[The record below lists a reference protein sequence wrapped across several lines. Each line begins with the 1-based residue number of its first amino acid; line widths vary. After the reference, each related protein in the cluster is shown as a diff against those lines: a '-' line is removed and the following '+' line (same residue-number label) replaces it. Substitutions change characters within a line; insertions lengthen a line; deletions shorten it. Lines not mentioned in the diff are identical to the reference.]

1 MSGSSPALA
10 DGQQPAARLR
20 ALLEEAEAAGR
31 CELVPACHDAMSAAL
46 IQRAGFRIAFM
57 SGYAVSASQLALP
70 DAGLISYGEQLQVGR
85 NICAACPELC
95 VIGDGDTGFGS
106 SGNIKRTIEGFAAA
120 GFAGISIE
128 DQVYPKRCSF
138 AKGLAVVSRDE
149 AYGRVLCAIDAR
161 DKNKARTGRD
171 LVIIART
178 DCRNATGA
186 NGGFEEA
193 IARCL
198 AFRMMGA
205 DIVYAEGLANYAEMT
220 SFNERLRDEVV
231 GIEGLA
237 SRTIYTHTMLAQVER
252 PGYTMVSPEKAAEA
266 GFTLSLLGLE
276 VLNASISAMK
286 ETLARLANPM
296 PSISQGAKKP
306 RHAKVPRLSFEELY
320 KECGFDDHYT
330 WEELHHGEGHRWAAS
345 MDDVKGLRDSMKNSS
360 TSSAPPQD

>member
-1 MSGSSPALA
+1 MSGSRPALA
-10 DGQQPAARLR
+10 NGQQTAARLR
-20 ALLEEAEAAGR
+20 ALLDEAEADGR

-106 SGNIKRTIEGFAAA
+106 SGNIKRTIDGFAAA

-128 DQVYPKRCSF
+128 DQVYPKWCSF
-138 AKGLAVVSRDE
+138 A
-149 AYGRVLCAIDAR
+149 
-161 DKNKARTGRD
+161 
-171 LVIIART
+171 
-178 DCRNATGA
+178 
-186 NGGFEEA
+186 
-193 IARCL
+193 
-198 AFRMMGA
+198 
-205 DIVYAEGLANYAEMT
+205 LANYAEMS
-220 SFNERLRDEVV
+220 SFNKRLRAESV
-231 GIEGLA
+231 GIGGLQ

-252 PGYTMVSPEKAAEA
+252 PGYPMVSPEKAAEA

-296 PSISQGAKKP
+296 SPSISQGAKKP
-306 RHAKVPRLSFEELY
+306 RLAKVQRLSFEELY
-320 KECGFDDHYT
+320 KECGFDDHYA
-330 WEELHHGEGHRWAAS
+330 WEELHHGQGHGWAAM
-345 MDDVKGLRDSMKNSS
+345 MDDVKGLRD
-360 TSSAPPQD
+360 